1 MIFQERWGRIYKNGG
16 TKIFAADTPQGIS
29 AANIF
34 IFPRVLH
41 SLIK

>member
-1 MIFQERWGRIYKNGG
+1 MMGAYLTSGGGNGG

>member
-16 TKIFAADTPQGIS
+16 TKKLAADTPQGIS

-34 IFPRVLH
+34 IFYACFTR
-41 SLIK
+41 

>member
-1 MIFQERWGRIYKNGG
+1 MMGAYLTSGGGNGV
-16 TKIFAADTPQGIS
+16 KKEFATDTPQGIS